1 METDLIQQFTEYL
14 KFELYR
20 SPKTV
25 AAYEEDLLAFSKT
38 LPAAAGSFP
47 DLTAVSINDIRDW
60 TGALAD
66 KGASA
71 ATLRRKL
78 QSLRAFYKFL
88 LRRKLIAVSPMAE
101 LPLPKLRKKLP
112 VFAKENDLERI
123 IADGYADAES
133 EDPASSI
140 DAARRFRNTLIAETI
155 YTLGLRRA
163 ELATLTDNDI
173 DTYRSE
179 IRVCGK
185 GNKTRILPLPTLLAR
200 HISQWQ
206 RLRDIHFPDL
216 PSPRHLAA
224 GQDGP
229 LTTTRIYQIVRTIL
243 EGVAASRKS
252 PHTLRHTCATSLLNA
267 GADIN
272 TIKELLGHAS
282 LSATQI
288 YTHVSFEE
296 MKRDWNKAH
305 PRADKRES

>member
-1 METDLIQQFTEYL
+1 MEADLIRQFTDYL
-14 KFELYR
+14 SFELYR

-25 AAYEEDLLAFSKT
+25 AAYEEDLLAFSRT
-38 LPAAAGSFP
+38 LPLSTDGSAA
-47 DLTAVSINDIRDW
+47 LTAVSINDIRDW
-60 TGALAD
+60 TGAMAD
-66 KGASA
+66 NGATA

-88 LRRKLIAVSPMAE
+88 LRRKLIEVSPLAE

-112 VFAKENDLERI
+112 VFAKEKDLEQI
-123 IADGYADAES
+123 IADGYADAKS
-133 EDPASSI
+133 EDPVSSI
-140 DAARRFRNTLIAETI
+140 DAARCFRNTLIAEII

-163 ELATLTDNDI
+163 ELTDLTDNDI
-173 DTYRSE
+173 DIHRCE

-185 GNKTRILPLPTLLAR
+185 GNKIRILPLPSVLAR
-200 HISQWQ
+200 HIAEWQ
-206 RLRDIHFPDL
+206 RLRDIHFPSL
-216 PSPRHLAA
+216 TAPRPLAA
-224 GQDGP
+224 GPDGP
-229 LTTTRIYQIVRTIL
+229 LTPARIYQIVRATL

-272 TIKELLGHAS
+272 SIKELLGHAS

-305 PRADKRES
+305 PRAGKRKI